1 MKKKK
6 LNFWIITGLTDAE
19 GSFIVNI
26 VKDEKKYKTSQ
37 TGFKVLSSFELA
49 LNVKDKFLLECLKL
63 TLGVG
68 NITYNNSDNTFKFKV
83 TNINELYKVIIPFFI
98 KYRLVTQKLADFEL
112 FAKIVEIII
121 FKHHLTMEGL
131 QRIIN
136 LKVHLNRGLS
146 ADLKK
151 IFPNTVPIPR
161 PKVVFSGIP
170 DPYWLV
176 GFAEGESCFFI
187 RIYTSEKSRLG
198 TAVQL
203 SFIITQHSRDKD
215 LLYGILEYFA
225 SIGRVKNRSSNYCD
239 FIVNSV
245 KDLHEK
251 IIPFFIKHPLP
262 GSKSLNYLDFKKV
275 LEMIKKKE
283 HLTENGLFTIR
294 KIKAGMNTGRK

>member
-1 MKKKK
+1 MKKK
-6 LNFWIITGLTDAE
+6 LNFLIITGLTDAE

-26 VKDEKKYKTSQ
+26 VKDKKEYKTSQ
-37 TGFKVLSSFELA
+37 TGFKVLSYFELA
-49 LNVKDKFLLECLKL
+49 LNAKDKFLLEYLKL

-68 NITYNNSDNTFKFKV
+68 NITYNKSDNTFKFKV
-83 TNINELYKVIIPFFI
+83 GNINELYKVIIPFFT
-98 KYRLVTQKLADFEL
+98 KYRLVTQKRADFEL
-112 FAKIVEIII
+112 FTKIVEIII
-121 FKHHLTMEGL
+121 FKHHLTVEGL

-176 GFAEGESCFFI
+176 GFAEGESCFFV
-187 RIYTSEKSRLG
+187 RIYRSEKSRLG

-225 SIGRVKNRSSNYCD
+225 SIGRVKNRSSSYCD

-245 KDLHEK
+245 KDLDEK

-262 GSKSLNYLDFKKV
+262 GSKSLNYLYFKKV

-283 HLTENGLFTIR
+283 HLTENGLLTIR
-294 KIKAGMNTGRK
+294 NIKAGMNTGIK

>member
-1 MKKKK
+1 MKNK

-26 VKDEKKYKTSQ
+26 IKDEKEYKTSH
-37 TGFKVLSSFELA
+37 TGFKVLSYFELA

-68 NITYNNSDNTFKFKV
+68 NITYNKSDNTFKFKV
-83 TNINELYKVIIPFFI
+83 ANINELYKVIIPYFT
-98 KYRLVTQKLADFEL
+98 KYRLVTQKRADFEL

-121 FKHHLTMEGL
+121 FKHHLTVEGL

-136 LKVHLNRGLS
+136 LKFYLNRGLS
-146 ADLKK
+146 DDLKK
-151 IFPNTVPIPR
+151 NFPNTVPIPR

-215 LLYGILEYFA
+215 LLYGVSEYFA

-245 KDLHEK
+245 KDLDEK

-283 HLTENGLFTIR
+283 HLTEVNLGYT
-294 KIKAGMNTGRK
+294 